1 MNIDIRK
8 YIINN
13 FKSDTKEEIEEAIND
28 SINSKEEEILPGLGV
43 LFELV
48 WDSELRQEISDTIY
62 KKIK

>member
-48 WDSELRQEISDTIY
+48 WNSELRQEISDTIY

>member
-13 FKSDTKEEIEEAIND
+13 FKNDTKEEIEEAIND

-48 WDSELRQEISDTIY
+48 WNSKLRQEISDTIY

>member
-1 MNIDIRK
+1 MNINIRK

-13 FKSDTKEEIEEAIND
+13 FKNDTKEEIEKAIND

-48 WDSELRQEISDTIY
+48 WDSELKQSLSDIIY